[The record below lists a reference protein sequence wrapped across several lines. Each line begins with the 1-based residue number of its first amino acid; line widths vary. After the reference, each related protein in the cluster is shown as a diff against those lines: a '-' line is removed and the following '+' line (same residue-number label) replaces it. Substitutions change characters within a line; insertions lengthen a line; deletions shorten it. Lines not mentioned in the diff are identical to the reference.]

1 MEENKKFIEEIKEQI
16 KKIKLEIIEKEDKL
30 DELLKILNNET
41 YIEDEFI
48 EEEF

>member
-1 MEENKKFIEEIKEQI
+1 MEENKKFIEELKEQI
-16 KKIKLEIIEKEDKL
+16 KKIKVECIEKEDKL
-30 DELLKILNNET
+30 DELLIILNNET